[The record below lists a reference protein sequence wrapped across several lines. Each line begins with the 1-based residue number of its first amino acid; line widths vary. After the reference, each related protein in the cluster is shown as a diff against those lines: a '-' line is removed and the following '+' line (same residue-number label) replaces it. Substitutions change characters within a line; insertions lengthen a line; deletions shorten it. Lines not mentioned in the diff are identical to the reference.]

1 MFQDLCNKYPDGFPD
16 PVIEGMVEFEW
27 DLYIDA
33 KRKVGLWPACIV
45 LTFFQM
51 YMYLFLLI
59 DQKQLGLPKQR
70 RKNCLC

>member
-33 KRKVGLWPACIV
+33 KRKVGL
-45 LTFFQM
+45 
-51 YMYLFLLI
+51 
-59 DQKQLGLPKQR
+59 
-70 RKNCLC
+70 